1 MADAEHLLDFFEGG
15 VGMLFDMGA
24 KFLRVELAP
33 GSPARF
39 RRQHTLFGGHQ
50 IAING
55 TPGQI
60 KTPGSLDFGTTA
72 PNEFHHPFPQVQRI
86 SFHACKLISICPN
99 VNMKCYSICLGTV
112 LLDKIGK
119 LLHPELKPLI
129 GNGAKNIEKA

>member
-99 VNMKCYSICLGTV
+99 VNMKCYIC
-112 LLDKIGK
+112 
-119 LLHPELKPLI
+119 
-129 GNGAKNIEKA
+129 GNVFALNSTA